1 MKTSQESAPV
11 TTGTDAAQEQDIK
24 QHSLPTSEFIKSLS
38 SLAYYVTKKN
48 EDFSVAPVVL
58 YYLTVFI
65 ANLPKTMDPES
76 RTLLRM
82 QQILTK
88 QKRAKRRGRTIELT
102 EDEQQVVTNG
112 MDIVNDRKRDQR
124 ADALILNNQKW

>member
-58 YYLTVFI
+58 YYLTGFI
-65 ANLPKTMDPES
+65 ANFPKTMDPES